1 MAERNNV
8 QLEHTA
14 CFASIT
20 SAQHRNRF
28 PTVCSG
34 GKKVVSALRL
44 VHSRSTAPRFV
55 QKLSGSELIAKRHY
69 LAIKRS
75 RLRVGIPVGSA
86 MAIWDTHPRN
96 SMGGIPVPPLHSGPR
111 PSRIS
116 QTPRCCHLGRQGT
129 RAACVMGAG
138 NKDAQDPE
146 PRPPSTS
153 HPSHYDLFFGVSMP
167 DCPRFPELPQARPGA
182 PTRVG
187 HAFSTTGTEKS
198 VPEL

>member
-1 MAERNNV
+1 
-8 QLEHTA
+8 
-14 CFASIT
+14 
-20 SAQHRNRF
+20 
-28 PTVCSG
+28 
-34 GKKVVSALRL
+34 
-44 VHSRSTAPRFV
+44 
-55 QKLSGSELIAKRHY
+55 
-69 LAIKRS
+69 
-75 RLRVGIPVGSA
+75 
-86 MAIWDTHPRN
+86 
-96 SMGGIPVPPLHSGPR
+96 
-111 PSRIS
+111 
-116 QTPRCCHLGRQGT
+116 
-129 RAACVMGAG
+129 MGAG